1 MHKIQGWT
9 GLRAAVIA
17 LGLVAWTATGA
28 KAAPLLY
35 TTSGQVDTTTGVTG
49 TNVIS
54 YVPLSSGNS
63 VDLST
68 GQTNASLGN
77 FVISPLAS
85 GVSTT
90 YSNTPFQISFL
101 PASYGGDTSVS
112 TDTPVVASGV
122 LNGVV
127 NGPSSS
133 TVTASF
139 NSVPNGMMGLG
150 ANGGAAEFS
159 LPSTTLL
166 LAPSTSNSGMT
177 TAQGL
182 VTLTEVPGSRT
193 KHDRSL
199 PDDRGRA
206 RPPPLRSIPSP
217 YSQRLM
223 RGKTGLPGF
232 LNAPDPFNLRMF
244 WSVVRT
250 TIDLF
255 PTP

>member
-28 KAAPLLY
+28 TAAPLAAPLSY

-54 YVPLSSGNS
+54 YVPLSTGNN

-68 GQTNASLGN
+68 GQTNVGLGN

-90 YSNTPFQISFL
+90 YTNTPVQISFL
-101 PASYGGDTSVS
+101 PASYGSTSVS
-112 TDTPVVASGV
+112 TDPPVVVSGV

-133 TVTASF
+133 TVTATF
-139 NSVPNGMMGLG
+139 NSVPKR
-150 ANGGAAEFS
+150 
-159 LPSTTLL
+159 PDQ
-166 LAPSTSNSGMT
+166 SGW
-177 TAQGL
+177 
-182 VTLTEVPGSRT
+182 
-193 KHDRSL
+193 KW
-199 PDDRGRA
+199 RGRVQPA
-206 RPPPLRSIPSP
+206 DQHPAAGSL
-217 YSQRLM
+217 
-223 RGKTGLPGF
+223 
-232 LNAPDPFNLRMF
+232 
-244 WSVVRT
+244 
-250 TIDLF
+250 DLQ
-255 PTP
+255 